1 MVGET
6 NQHAT
11 TNEINNIEINSVARN
26 VGSFAGKLGGTAFCN
41 NLTITNSKIKGTEN
55 VGGIIGE
62 QGASELS
69 RSYAEVEVV
78 GTNNVGG
85 MIGKLTN
92 NNMTAVSNTSYIFK
106 NYIANSDITGNK
118 NIGGII
124 GNIES
129 DLYMPEKFY
138 YSNYVEADLSSTD
151 LNSISLG
158 IGGRQNQNQYLKDT
172 YYYKYST
179 INGQNP
185 NEQNELFITQDKYLA
200 EEELKNQTTYTS
212 RIKWS
217 ASEWNFSTLANNK
230 YPTIK
235 SSALPNQE
243 GINLPKDSEHIV
255 GNIEGTENSEDSI
268 DIQSI
273 ENMENPEQTFEYDNK
288 TIQTYSTYS
297 VITDSGENKV
307 VRNVKL
313 YVKDNNLYAIPSVV
327 TTNEESKIVPV
338 AYNIILDNYNGK
350 EYETVLGS
358 DGKLYDLK
366 EPITY
371 PENFVNSDIESIG
384 NNLNSDIKE
393 VEVTYKN
400 GDKIKFNYQTGEIIS
415 SSESDTS
422 DGVGLFDY
430 LVEKISEIGNSN
442 SDISQEITNKYEES
456 KELQTKLEETSVEE
470 AIERKNAGNS
480 EQAENIGTATENNE
494 TNNSLKENKYI
505 SVYNEETKD
514 YEIYNE
520 EELLDTSKEEVVSEN
535 EKIEANNLSEY
546 YASEGESRNTKMGIV
561 WIAISIIGV
570 GIILIILKK
579 NLKKKA

>member
-55 VGGIIGE
+55 VGGFVGA
-62 QGASELS
+62 QGASQIY

-118 NIGGII
+118 NVGGII
-124 GNIES
+124 GNIDS
-129 DLYMPEKFY
+129 DLYMPDTFY

-185 NEQNELFITQDKYLA
+185 NEQNELFITLDKYLA
-200 EEELKNQTTYTS
+200 EEELKDQTTYTS
-212 RIKWS
+212 KIKWS
-217 ASEWNFSTLANNK
+217 ASEWDFSTLANNK

-243 GINLPKDSEHIV
+243 GIDLPKDSEHIV
-255 GNIEGTENSEDSI
+255 GTIEGTANFKDSI
-268 DIQSI
+268 DTQSI
-273 ENMENPEQTFEYDNK
+273 IENKEQPEQTFEYDNK
-288 TIQTYSTYS
+288 TIQTYNTYS
-297 VITDSGENKV
+297 LITSEDGTKAT
-307 VRNVKL
+307 RNAKL
-313 YVKDNNLYAIPSVV
+313 YVKNSTLYAIPTILSVDEKG
-327 TTNEESKIVPV
+327 NEIVPV
-338 AYNIILDNYNGK
+338 SNNLILDSYNGK

-371 PENFVNSDIESIG
+371 PENFINKDIESIR
-384 NNLNSDIKE
+384 NNLNSEVKE

-400 GDKIKFNYQTGEIIS
+400 GDKIKFNYQTGEVIS
-415 SSESDTS
+415 SSEANEEEL
-422 DGVGLFDY
+422 GLFNY
-430 LVEKISEIGNSN
+430 LKEKISEIGNSS
-442 SDISQEITNKYEES
+442 SDVSQEIVNKYETS

-470 AIERKNAGNS
+470 AIEKQNNPN
-480 EQAENIGTATENNE
+480 QLENGVTTTENNA

-505 SVYNEETKD
+505 SIYNQETED

-535 EKIEANNLSEY
+535 EKIKANNLSEY
-546 YASEGESRNTKMGIV
+546 YASEGETKNTKMGIV
-561 WIAISIIGV
+561 WIVISIIGV

>member
-92 NNMTAVSNTSYIFK
+92 NNMTAVNNTSYIFK

-118 NIGGII
+118 NVGGII
-124 GNIES
+124 GNIDS
-129 DLYMPEKFY
+129 DLYMPDTFY
-138 YSNYVEADLSSTD
+138 YSNYIEADLISTD

-172 YYYKYST
+172 YYYKYCT
-179 INGQNP
+179 INGKNP

-200 EEELKNQTTYTS
+200 EEVLKNQMTYTS
-212 RIKWS
+212 KIKWS
-217 ASEWNFSTLANNK
+217 ASEWDFSSLANNK

-243 GINLPKDSEHIV
+243 GIDLPKDSEHIV
-255 GNIEGTENSEDSI
+255 GTIEGTTNFEDSI
-268 DIQSI
+268 DTQSI
-273 ENMENPEQTFEYDNK
+273 IENKEQPEQTFEYNNK

-297 VITDSGENKV
+297 LITSEDGTKAT
-307 VRNVKL
+307 RNAKL
-313 YVKDNNLYAIPSVV
+313 YVKNSTLYAIPTVLSNDDNIEV
-327 TTNEESKIVPV
+327 VPV
-338 AYNIILDNYNGK
+338 ENNIILDTYNGK

-358 DGKLYDLK
+358 DGKIYDLK
-366 EPITY
+366 EPIAY
-371 PENFVNSDIESIG
+371 PENFINKDIESIR
-384 NNLNSDIKE
+384 NNLNSDVKE

-400 GDKIKFNYQTGEIIS
+400 GGKIKFNYQTGEVIS
-415 SSESDTS
+415 SSEANEEEL
-422 DGVGLFDY
+422 GLFNY
-430 LVEKISEIGNSN
+430 LKEKISEIGNS
-442 SDISQEITNKYEES
+442 SFDVSQEIVNKYETS

-470 AIERKNAGNS
+470 AIEKQNNS
-480 EQAENIGTATENNE
+480 NQLENGVTTTENNA

-505 SVYNEETKD
+505 SIYNQETED

-535 EKIEANNLSEY
+535 EKIKANNLSEY

-561 WIAISIIGV
+561 WIVISIIGV

>member
-6 NQHAT
+6 EQHAT

-26 VGSFAGKLGGTAFCN
+26 VGSFSGKLGGTAFCN

-55 VGGIIGE
+55 VGGFVGT
-62 QGASELS
+62 QGASQID

-158 IGGRQNQNQYLKDT
+158 IGGRQNQNQYLKDI
-172 YYYKYST
+172 YYYKYCT
-179 INGQNP
+179 INGKNP
-185 NEQNELFITQDKYLA
+185 NEQNELFITQDKYLS
-200 EEELKNQTTYTS
+200 EEVLKNQMTYTS
-212 RIKWS
+212 KIKWS
-217 ASEWNFSTLANNK
+217 ASEWDFSALANNK

-243 GINLPKDSEHIV
+243 GIDLPKDSEHIV
-255 GNIEGTENSEDSI
+255 GTIEGTTNFEDSI
-268 DIQSI
+268 DTQSI
-273 ENMENPEQTFEYDNK
+273 IENKEQPEQTFEYNNK

-297 VITDSGENKV
+297 LITSEDGTKAT
-307 VRNVKL
+307 RNVKL
-313 YVKDNNLYAIPSVV
+313 YVKNSTLYAIPTVLSNDDNIEV
-327 TTNEESKIVPV
+327 VPV
-338 AYNIILDNYNGK
+338 ANNIILDTYNGK

-358 DGKLYDLK
+358 DGKIYDIK
-366 EPITY
+366 EPIAY
-371 PENFVNSDIESIG
+371 PENFINKDIESIR
-384 NNLNSDIKE
+384 NNLNSDVKE

-400 GDKIKFNYQTGEIIS
+400 GGKIKFNYQTGEVIS
-415 SSESDTS
+415 SSEANEEEL
-422 DGVGLFDY
+422 GLFNY
-430 LVEKISEIGNSN
+430 LKEKISEIGNS
-442 SDISQEITNKYEES
+442 SFDVSQEIVNKYETS

-470 AIERKNAGNS
+470 AIEKQNNS
-480 EQAENIGTATENNE
+480 NQLENGVTTTENNA

-505 SVYNEETKD
+505 SIYNQETED

-535 EKIEANNLSEY
+535 EKIKANNLSEY
-546 YASEGESRNTKMGIV
+546 YASEGESRNSKMGIV
-561 WIAISIIGV
+561 WIVISIIGV

>member
-55 VGGIIGE
+55 VGGFVGA
-62 QGASELS
+62 QGASQID

-118 NIGGII
+118 NVGGII
-124 GNIES
+124 GNIDS
-129 DLYMPEKFY
+129 DLYMPDTFY

-212 RIKWS
+212 KIKWS

-288 TIQTYSTYS
+288 TIQTYNTYS
-297 VITDSGENKV
+297 LITSEDGTKAT
-307 VRNVKL
+307 RNAKL
-313 YVKDNNLYAIPSVV
+313 YVKNSTLYAIPTILSVDEKG
-327 TTNEESKIVPV
+327 NEIVPV
-338 AYNIILDNYNGK
+338 SNNLILDSYNGK

-384 NNLNSDIKE
+384 NNLNSDVKE

-400 GDKIKFNYQTGEIIS
+400 GDKIKFNYQTGEVIS
-415 SSESDTS
+415 SSEANTEEL
-422 DGVGLFDY
+422 GLFDY

-442 SDISQEITNKYEES
+442 SDVSQEITIKYEES

-470 AIERKNAGNS
+470 AIEKQNNPNYI
-480 EQAENIGTATENNE
+480 ENGVTAIENNE

-505 SVYNEETKD
+505 SMYNEETGQ

-570 GIILIILKK
+570 GIILFVLGIRGRSSKSL
-579 NLKKKA
+579 